1 MTKLA
6 DNMNKNTDNSKRK
19 LNFSKTDI
27 FLFLF
32 VIISASSAIASTA
45 LLQKAYNSNHTS
57 ESSFD
62 NSKTI
67 MSNTVHMKT
76 TTGSKTEKVKT
87 DVMSKSTRVK
97 RTSKSSITANQTTV
111 TTESVNFPVDVNL
124 VTFEELLKINGI
136 GETLAQRIIDFR
148 FSEGTISNMDL
159 LLKIDGIGESKLAI
173 LKQYL
178 YVSDEDYKNTSTF
191 IDPPNITTKTTTA
204 VHTSLSTVISKR
216 IRRKVNINVADVSEI
231 SDCLLIDLTLA
242 GKIVDL
248 RNQIQYFSNSLEL
261 LYIDELSEKIYN
273 EIKDYIII

>member
-1 MTKLA
+1 
-6 DNMNKNTDNSKRK
+6 MNKNTDNSKRK
-19 LNFSKTDI
+19 LNFSKIDI

-67 MSNTVHMKT
+67 MSNTVYSKT
-76 TTGSKTEKVKT
+76 TTGSKTEKAKT

-178 YVSDEDYKNTSTF
+178 YVDDADYKNTVTSVYTT
-191 IDPPNITTKTTTA
+191 NATTKATTT
-204 VHTSLSTVISKR
+204 VHTSVSTLISQR
-216 IRRKVNINVADVSEI
+216 IRRKVNINVADTLEI
-231 SDCLLIDLTLA
+231 SDSLLINLTLA
-242 GKIVDL
+242 EKIVDL

-261 LYIDELSEKIYN
+261 LYIDELSENIYN

>member
-45 LLQKAYNSNHTS
+45 LLQKAYNSNYTS

-67 MSNTVHMKT
+67 MSNTVHTKT
-76 TTGSKTEKVKT
+76 TTGSKTEKAKA

-178 YVSDEDYKNTSTF
+178 YVADEDYKNTSTF